1 MYNFIL
7 LKVVLSKK
15 CCFRWFFN
23 QIVRASTCCGDVF
36 VYSGQLGGLH
46 DSLVTQRS
54 APGKC
59 FRNLKRV
66 LLASCWSHVSHLW
79 LPSRTFTPFLQPFR
93 LELTALCQ
101 EMSDILDSADSKLL
115 SDASI
120 IKSKWSPFPKARDAP
135 ISVKKKHLGNINVAW
150 TVALKAC
157 EIDLWHS
164 KVDFSHVRMWNSQRS
179 HMQQKKLSKELKKTV
194 TISQT

>member
-1 MYNFIL
+1 MAGGRIWFLKLRTDTNKKWPKLKNIFYSTIVPHKMYNFIL

-23 QIVRASTCCGDVF
+23 QKVRASTCCGDVF

-59 FRNLKRV
+59 SRNLQRV
-66 LLASCWSHVSHLW
+66 LLASCWSLVSHLW

-101 EMSDILDSADSKLL
+101 ETSDILDSADSKLL
-115 SDASI
+115 CDASI
-120 IKSKWSPFPKARDAP
+120 IKSKRSPFPKARDAP
-135 ISVKKKHLGNINVAW
+135 ISVKKNI
-150 TVALKAC
+150 
-157 EIDLWHS
+157 
-164 KVDFSHVRMWNSQRS
+164 
-179 HMQQKKLSKELKKTV
+179 
-194 TISQT
+194 